1 MIVLELLVNALALAA
16 AYGLAALGFVLL
28 LNATAAVN
36 FSQGDL
42 VAMGGIAAA
51 ALAGDATVSG
61 IALLPSIVIIMA
73 ILGALVGVVAY
84 LPLRR
89 RPPEAVF
96 ISTIAVGIILQNGAS
111 VVFGAAPRAAPALFG
126 DGDVAIGGLVV
137 GRQSLAI
144 IITASLLFAILY
156 GLFMHTQI
164 GRRLRATAQDRD
176 MAAAIGIP
184 VDAMIVVTFAAAGAL
199 AGAAGLLL
207 ANRFFVTPTD
217 GMNYVLKA
225 YMATV
230 IGGWGSSPG
239 AIAGAGLIAL
249 FEVIYPALPV
259 IAPALARVARV
270 DVLFSQT
277 SAAIVLDAMILL
289 LLFARPQGLFGEAA
303 RRRP

>member
-1 MIVLELLVNALALAA
+1 MIALDLLVNALALAA

-42 VAMGGIAAA
+42 VAMGGFAGV
-51 ALAGDATVSG
+51 ALAAEAGLPG
-61 IALLPSIVIIMA
+61 IALLPGVVIIMA
-73 ILGALVGVVAY
+73 VLGALVGGIAY

-96 ISTIAVGIILQNGAS
+96 ISTIAVGIILQNSANA
-111 VVFGAAPRAAPALFG
+111 VFGAAPRAAPALFG
-126 DGDVAIGGLVV
+126 EGEVAIGALVV
-137 GRQSLAI
+137 GRQALAI
-144 IITASLLFAILY
+144 IVTAMGLFALLY

-184 VDAMIVVTFAAAGAL
+184 VDGMIVVTFAAAGAL

-217 GMNYVLKA
+217 GTNYVLKI
-225 YMATV
+225 YMAAA
-230 IGGWGSSPG
+230 IGGWGSIPG
-239 AIAGAGLIAL
+239 AIAGAALIAL

-259 IAPALARVARV
+259 LVPPLAGIARADL
-270 DVLFSQT
+270 LFSQT
-277 SAAIVLDAMILL
+277 NAAILLDTMILL
-289 LLFARPQGLFGEAA
+289 LLLLRPQGIFGEAA
-303 RRRP
+303 RQRP